1 MQSTIWSSE
10 WKIQNAPRQIQ
21 NMEANKYRDRDEDKR
36 DDDNECRPNDV
47 TSDVSGFALDADG
60 TCSFS
65 IGTCQIGTRRF
76 SKTTHGG
83 KLDGKCEW
91 IIYTEQ
97 LTSHCHPNSGYNTSQ
112 VCD

>member
-21 NMEANKYRDRDEDKR
+21 NMEAN
-36 DDDNECRPNDV
+36 DDTCDV
-47 TSDVSGFALDADG
+47 PGFARDADG
-60 TCSFS
+60 TCRFS
-65 IGTCQIGTRRF
+65 IGTCQIGTCRF

>member
-1 MQSTIWSSE
+1 
-10 WKIQNAPRQIQ
+10 
-21 NMEANKYRDRDEDKR
+21 MEANKYRDRDEDKR

-47 TSDVSGFALDADG
+47 TSDVPGFALDADG

-97 LTSHCHPNSGYNTSQ
+97 LTSHCHPNSGYNTSP